1 MSLGQSMLTAA
12 ALIIITMVVISANR
26 LILESQQDEFA
37 GEAYN
42 LASEIANSMLM
53 EASKKKFDENA
64 DPSSYQDV
72 WEFTPASSLG
82 CSMTEASVVEI
93 PDHAPFKSIG
103 GYDDFSDYN
112 GYERVVD
119 TPVLTGFIVKD
130 SVCYVNPLD
139 TDTPLNNQSYVK
151 KMVVKVS
158 HPLYL
163 PKPLEFST
171 LMSY

>member
-26 LILESQQDEFA
+26 LILESQQDEFS

-53 EASKKKFDENA
+53 EASRKKFDENFT
-64 DPSSYQDV
+64 SSYYQDV
-72 WEFTPASSLG
+72 WEFADPTSLG
-82 CSMTEASVVEI
+82 ASLTESSAVPL

-103 GYDDFSDYN
+103 AYDDFSDYN
-112 GYERVVD
+112 GYERIVD
-119 TPVLTGFIVKD
+119 TPVITGFIVRD
-130 SVCYVNPLD
+130 SVCYVNPTD
-139 TDTPLNNQSYVK
+139 PDTPLDYQSYVK
-151 KMVVKVS
+151 KLVVKVS
-158 HPLYL
+158 HPIYL